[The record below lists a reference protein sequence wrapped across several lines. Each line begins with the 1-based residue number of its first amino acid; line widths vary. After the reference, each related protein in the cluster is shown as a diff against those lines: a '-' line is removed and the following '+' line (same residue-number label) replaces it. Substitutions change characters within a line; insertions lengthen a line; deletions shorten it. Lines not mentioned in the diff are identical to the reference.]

1 MSVVTLTVQVIALTG
16 TTPTYAAAN
25 DVGGNDFVN
34 DGRTFLQVKN
44 SGASTTVTV
53 DSPTLCDQ
61 GEAHDV
67 TVTVATSGDKMI
79 GPFNPKRFN
88 SSAGKVTAT
97 YSQVTGITVAAIQFV
112 NTG

>member
-1 MSVVTLTVQVIALTG
+1 MSIVTLTVQVMAVTG
-16 TTPTYAAAN
+16 ITPTYGAAAA
-25 DVGGNDFVN
+25 DGNDFVN

-67 TVTVATSGDKMI
+67 TVTVGATTGDKMI